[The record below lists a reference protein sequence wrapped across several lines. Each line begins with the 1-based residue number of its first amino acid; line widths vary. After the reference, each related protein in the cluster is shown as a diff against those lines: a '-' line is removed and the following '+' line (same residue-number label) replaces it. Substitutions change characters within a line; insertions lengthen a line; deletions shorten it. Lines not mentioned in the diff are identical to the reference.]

1 MKRVILGCVAAA
13 AVSGCGGGTNPFNTD
28 DGGTGGTDDGAIT
41 IPENLASDVESVAYD
56 ASAGTLVITGL
67 SLDDTPFSASYQ
79 RRPALDR
86 NGYLAYTA
94 QDSSLDRH
102 VTAYVREIE
111 DGAFAVAVATGGQFS
126 YFFSGTNYGR
136 RGGYSAPTGDVNSGG
151 IVSYAGT
158 YVGLLNIAGD
168 GGDLLPVTP
177 GTPDDIRPEQVAE
190 VTGDAFINADFT
202 DNVVNGTIYNRQ
214 IEPLADG
221 AAATDVQTLDLAP
234 GTLEANGT
242 FTGTV
247 SITNNGAITPV
258 GEYGG
263 IFAGTD
269 ATSVAGSL
277 TAEGHIENAPD
288 IEEYGIFVLGQC
300 GTAESSDVCNQ
311 PVP

>member
-1 MKRVILGCVAAA
+1 MKRAMLGLAATA
-13 AVSGCGGGTNPFNTD
+13 MLSACGGGTNPFNTGD
-28 DGGTGGTDDGAIT
+28 GTDGGTGSGIT
-41 IPENLASDVESVAYD
+41 IPENLASDLDSVAYD
-56 ASAGTLVITGL
+56 PDAGTLVISGL
-67 SLDDTPFSASYQ
+67 SLDDTPFSATYR

-86 NGYLAYTA
+86 EGYLAYTA

-126 YFFSGTNYGR
+126 YYFAGTHYGR
-136 RGGYSAPTGDVNSGG
+136 RGNYSAPTEDVASGG

-168 GGDLLPVTP
+168 GGDLLPVAT
-177 GTPDDIRPEQVAE
+177 GTPAAVRPTQVAE
-190 VTGDAFINADFT
+190 VTGDAFINAGFR

-214 IEPLADG
+214 IQPLTDG
-221 AAATDVQTLDLAP
+221 AAAIDATTLNLAP
-234 GTLEANGT
+234 TTIEANGT
-242 FTGTV
+242 FAGDTSIEVNGTRTV
-247 SITNNGAITPV
+247 V

-269 ATSVAGSL
+269 ATSVAGSVRVSEHL
-277 TAEGHIENAPD
+277 DGFNG
-288 IEEYGIFVLGQC
+288 EEEFGIFVLGQC
-300 GTAESSDVCNQ
+300 GTASSSDVCNQ